1 VRGGSILSPERSR
14 GAKLA
19 SRGTCGVGLTWPLDF
34 ARGWGLVLVLFMLFA
49 STASA
54 LTIEQYVAALEQ
66 INGSLAAKQLTL
78 AQTEARTLLGTKITW
93 SKGTFAADASV
104 LQPIL
109 EARTADGAHRARL
122 ASTIVEL
129 RRAAGMEATRANKK
143 LLEQIAAEQ
152 EPPALPK
159 GGEIKTKIEKDIPLL
174 ERIAD
179 AIADGL
185 AWLRDK
191 LRDFLRWLL
200 DFLPRP
206 REGAAGGA
214 LMQWIIYGIV
224 AAIVVI
230 VIVLAVGVIRRSRA
244 GAPDDVTTSAPLGS
258 RADEDPLSRG
268 ATEWER
274 YANELANAER
284 FREAIRAWYHAVLVT
299 CYAAGILHFRKGRT
313 NWEYLA
319 TLPPTLTWRPDLIEL
334 TRRFE
339 REWYGSLQS
348 TEDAYADCSERAQQ
362 ILDALRREL
371 RGAA

>member
-1 VRGGSILSPERSR
+1 MRGRRGQGAGGSRNT
-14 GAKLA
+14 A
-19 SRGTCGVGLTWPLDF
+19 GTPAPCALRPAPWFRAPWL
-34 ARGWGLVLVLFMLFA
+34 LVLVMLFA
-49 STASA
+49 STAGA
-54 LTIEQYVAALEQ
+54 LTIEEYVGALER
-66 INGSLAAKQLTL
+66 IDGSLAAKQLPL
-78 AQTEARTLLGTKITW
+78 AQTEAQTLLGAKITW

-104 LQPIL
+104 LNAIIQ
-109 EARTADGAHRARL
+109 ARTAEGPHRARL

-129 RRAAGMEATRANKK
+129 RRAAGMEAASANKK

-152 EPPALPK
+152 EPPPLPK
-159 GGEIKTKIEKDIPLL
+159 GGDIKTTIEKDIPLL
-174 ERIAD
+174 ERIAN
-179 AIADGL
+179 AIAD
-185 AWLRDK
+185 ALRWIRNK
-191 LRDFLRWLL
+191 LRDFIRWLR
-200 DFLPRP
+200 DFLPERRP
-206 REGAAGGA
+206 GAGGGA

-244 GAPDDVTTSAPLGS
+244 GTPDEVTTSAPLGS

-274 YANELANAER
+274 YAGELANAER
-284 FREAIRAWYHAVLVT
+284 YREAIRAWYHAVLVT

-319 TLPPTLTWRPDLIEL
+319 TLAPTLAWRPDLIEL

-348 TEDAYADCSERAQQ
+348 TEDAYADCSERAKA